1 MTRNRN
7 CFAILGLLCMVGGCN
22 LGLDDLLHPDVDN
35 GDSSESGD
43 DDGGSD
49 DGSAPSDDDGAAPAE
64 SGSDD
69 DGGADDAADTSDGG
83 ADPSGG
89 DVGEVP
95 AEILGA
101 WISGDQSAAMLIEL
115 YDDGTFAQGLY
126 YEYDDEGCWTTGTE
140 AYSGT
145 FAIDA
150 TTLTLAADAG
160 AQELDQCGTMSEGQ
174 DIAATVELAWSLGVD
189 DLGDALTLDDGTGA
203 LVFHRSEEGGGGA

>member
-49 DGSAPSDDDGAAPAE
+49 DGSAPSDDDGPAPAD
-64 SGSDD
+64 SGSED
-69 DGGADDAADTSDGG
+69 DGSDGAADTSEGG
-83 ADPSGG
+83 ADPTGG

-95 AEILGA
+95 AEIIGA
-101 WISGDQSAAMLIEL
+101 WITGDESTAMLLEL
-115 YDDGTFAQGLY
+115 HDDGTFAQGLY
-126 YEYDDEGCWTTGTE
+126 YEYDDQGCWTTGTE
-140 AYSGT
+140 AYSGS

-160 AQELDQCGTMSEGQ
+160 AQQLDQCGTMSEGQ
-174 DIAATVELAWSLGVD
+174 EIAATVDLAWSLGVD

-203 LVFHRSEEGGGGA
+203 LVFHRSEDGGGA